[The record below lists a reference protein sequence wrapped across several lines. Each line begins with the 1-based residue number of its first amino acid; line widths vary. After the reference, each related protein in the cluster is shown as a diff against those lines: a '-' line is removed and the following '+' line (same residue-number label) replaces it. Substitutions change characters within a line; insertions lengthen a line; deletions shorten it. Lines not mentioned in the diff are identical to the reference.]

1 MRLRTLG
8 SDSDAGADSE
18 RAATPS
24 VRIRPERRTRGDLAI
39 VVAIVMVVAL
49 VAAAV
54 WWASTSRRASDDF
67 AAAPLPSVDTATSAP
82 AGFTSGWQAASA
94 DTASTV
100 VTNSAVV
107 TADDGT
113 VAGHDPGSG
122 DVRWSY
128 HRADPLCGVIGAYT
142 SSPRVVAVY
151 RNSRGCSE
159 VTALDAS
166 DGRRAATRASAAD
179 SSITLSAGSDYVVSQ
194 GDSRLESWGSTMV
207 RGVEYGRVS
216 APVKPGTQPRSGCVL
231 LSSATGA
238 DQIAV
243 IERCGD
249 EPGYRLTIIAAAQ
262 DKDEKV
268 DESGSRL
275 ITSGTTEPPPRV
287 VAVSS
292 SAVAVYVGASGPLET
307 DRGPQ
312 LQVYGMGAT
321 LTSSHEV
328 LGDPTP
334 PADSHPQMRDGL
346 LSYYTGKSTI
356 ILDASALT
364 PTYQVPGTLGPAA
377 LMGRDLLVP
386 GPTGITILD
395 PATGRQ
401 IRTIAVD
408 RPGYRSGTI
417 TLAPIGNDV
426 AQLYGGRIHML
437 LGT

>member
-1 MRLRTLG
+1 MTLRTPG
-8 SDSDAGADSE
+8 PDGNAGADAE
-18 RAATPS
+18 RVVAPS
-24 VRIRPERRTRGDLAI
+24 VRITPERRTRGDLIIVAAI
-39 VVAIVMVVAL
+39 VVVVAL

-67 AAAPLPSVDTATSAP
+67 AAAPLPPVDTATSAP
-82 AGFTSGWQAASA
+82 AGFTTGWRAASP

-100 VTNSAVV
+100 VTDSTVV

-122 DVRWSY
+122 DIRWSY
-128 HRADPLCGVIGAYT
+128 HRAEPLCGVIGAYP
-142 SSPRVVAVY
+142 SSLRVVAVY

-179 SSITLSAGSDYVVSQ
+179 RSVTLSAGSDYVISQ
-194 GDSRLESWGSTMV
+194 GDTRLESWGSTMV

-216 APVKPGTQPRSGCVL
+216 APVKPGTQPRSGCTL
-231 LSSATGA
+231 LSSATGS

-243 IERCGD
+243 IERCGN

-268 DESGSRL
+268 DESGSRI
-275 ITSGTTEPPPRV
+275 ITSGTTDPPPRV
-287 VAVSS
+287 IAVSS
-292 SAVAVYVGASGPLET
+292 SAVAVYVGSAGPLEP

-312 LQVYGMGAT
+312 LQVYGMGAN
-321 LTSSHEV
+321 LTSTHEV
-328 LGDPTP
+328 LGDATS
-334 PADSHPQMRDGL
+334 PADSYPQTRAGL
-346 LSYYTGKSTI
+346 LSFFTGKSTV

-364 PTYQVPGTLGPAA
+364 PTFQIPGTLGPAA

-386 GPTGITILD
+386 GPTGITVLD
-395 PATGRQ
+395 PTTRAQ
-401 IRTIAVD
+401 IRTIPVD

-426 AQLYGGRIHML
+426 AQLYNGRIHML